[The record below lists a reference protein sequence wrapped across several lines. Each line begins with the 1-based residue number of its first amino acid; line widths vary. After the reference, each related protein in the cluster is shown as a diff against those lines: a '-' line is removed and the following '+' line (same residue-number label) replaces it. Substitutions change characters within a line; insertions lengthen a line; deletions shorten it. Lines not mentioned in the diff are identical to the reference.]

1 MSIYRHF
8 LDGIPE
14 YLARHYWWAYL
25 WQPAIRFFDQ
35 QPVINAILFGNYTR
49 LLNATL
55 ARIDTGPELRTLQLT
70 CVYGKFT
77 PKLMEVT
84 KQPLHLCDVANEQL
98 AVAQRKTVGLPH
110 PCLLARM
117 NAEELGYQSDAFD
130 QIVVFFLFH
139 ELPPEARQNA
149 LAEIS
154 RTIRHGGT
162 IVVTEYGEASGRHWL
177 NLFPFRQVLE
187 HLEPFLAGF
196 RAEHLQEELTK
207 ALQNTGKQIEETE
220 TGLLFDGFYRVCRF
234 RIADRA

>member
-1 MSIYRHF
+1 MALYKRF

-49 LLNATL
+49 LLDATL
-55 ARIDTGPELRTLQLT
+55 AHIDTRPDIRTLQLT

-77 PKLMEVT
+77 PKLIEAT
-84 KQPLHLCDVANEQL
+84 QQPLHLCDVASEQL
-98 AVAQRKTVGLPH
+98 AVAQRKTANLPCH
-110 PCLLARM
+110 LARM

-139 ELPPEARQNA
+139 ELPPEARQKA
-149 LAEIS
+149 LAEIA
-154 RTIRHGGT
+154 RTIRPGGAV
-162 IVVTEYGEASGRHWL
+162 IVTEYGEKASRHWL

-196 RAEHLQEELTK
+196 RQENLIDEVIE
-207 ALQNTGKQIEETE
+207 ALQRAGKQIEETE
-220 TGLLFDGFYRVCRF
+220 TDLLFGGFYRVCRF